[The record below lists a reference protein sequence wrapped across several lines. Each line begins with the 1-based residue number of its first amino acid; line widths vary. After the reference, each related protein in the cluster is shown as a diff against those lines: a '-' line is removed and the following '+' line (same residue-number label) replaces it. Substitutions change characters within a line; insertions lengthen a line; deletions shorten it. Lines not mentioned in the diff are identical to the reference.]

1 MIFDQVLARFRPHT
15 GKQSSSKH
23 KKRKQVTSATKAK
36 FQQPLF
42 QASEHLNTTNK
53 LNQALQEI
61 NKAVQQKTATDQ
73 QLLLKAE
80 ILLRKEKFRKAKVSL
95 TELSSQSQDQKTL
108 NTSKHLLE
116 QLPHLQQQS
125 SQDKART
132 LVSDLHNIAETYQT
146 KLSSLPAPDELTPDF
161 DITLSIRRESR
172 LARSS
177 DLPCLSHDLIERTL
191 QSGDESP
198 WLLHDKA
205 LSLNMMGQQQAALKL
220 LADLKKTTGK
230 EKLTQSINKN
240 IEAIQKNPK
249 NYQLKSKLFFAKQ
262 IKIAARRNH
271 LDTDFIPESRNINK
285 KTRVKFLAFRKA
297 RAVLS
302 DNPQACL
309 DLVDAILAYFQ
320 GDLAALLLR
329 GEAIAALKNPGAAME
344 IWTNLARSD
353 DKNIAQK
360 ASELVSQHFSRK
372 ARAISKNNSAD
383 AALAFFIKQHLKL
396 NLVPMLNKDVKKI
409 LQRLDAFDG
418 TLNDPE
424 LEHHQLQLLFNT
436 QMIDCLEARLRE
448 QGRLGGT
455 SPAQKPGAIGKTAS
469 KAG

>member
-1 MIFDQVLARFRPHT
+1 MIFDQVLARFRHHT
-15 GKQSSSKH
+15 GKQSRRNNNKS
-23 KKRKQVTSATKAK
+23 KQVASATKAK
-36 FQQPLF
+36 LQRPLF
-42 QASEHLNTTNK
+42 QASEHLNTTNN

-61 NKAVQQKTATDQ
+61 NKAVQNQTATDQ

-80 ILLRKEKFRKAKVSL
+80 ILLRKEKYRKAKGVL
-95 TELSSQSQDQKTL
+95 TELSSQSKDQKTL

-116 QLPHLQQQS
+116 QLPHLQQKAS
-125 SQDKART
+125 HDKTRT

-177 DLPCLSHDLIERTL
+177 DLPGLSYDLIERTL

-198 WLLHDKA
+198 WLFHDKA
-205 LSLNMMGQQQAALKL
+205 LSLNMMGQKQTALKL
-220 LADLKKTTGK
+220 LTDLKKITGK

-240 IEAIQKNPK
+240 IDAIQKNPK

-262 IKIAARRNH
+262 VRIAASRNH
-271 LDTDFIPESRNINK
+271 LDADFIPETSAINQT
-285 KTRVKFLAFRKA
+285 TRVKFLAFRKA

-309 DLVDAILAYFQ
+309 DLVDVILAYFQ

-329 GEAIAALKNPGAAME
+329 GEALAALKKPGAAME

-409 LQRLDAFDG
+409 LERLDGFDG

-436 QMIDCLEARLRE
+436 QLIDCLEAQLRE

-455 SPAQKPGAIGKTAS
+455 SPAQKPGAIGKTAP

>member
-23 KKRKQVTSATKAK
+23 KKRKQFTSATKAK
-36 FQQPLF
+36 FQQPLL

-80 ILLRKEKFRKAKVSL
+80 ILLRKEKFRKAKVAL

-271 LDTDFIPESRNINK
+271 LDHFIPESRS
-285 KTRVKFLAFRKA
+285 TRKHASSSWPSEKQEQSCQTIPKPA
-297 RAVLS
+297 SILS
-302 DNPQACL
+302 TPSSL
-309 DLVDAILAYFQ
+309 
-320 GDLAALLLR
+320 
-329 GEAIAALKNPGAAME
+329 
-344 IWTNLARSD
+344 
-353 DKNIAQK
+353 
-360 ASELVSQHFSRK
+360 
-372 ARAISKNNSAD
+372 ISKAIWQRCCSGAKP
-383 AALAFFIKQHLKL
+383 LPPLKI
-396 NLVPMLNKDVKKI
+396 PAQPWKSGPIWPAQTTKI
-409 LQRLDAFDG
+409 LRKKRLSLCHNTSLAK
-418 TLNDPE
+418 
-424 LEHHQLQLLFNT
+424 LEPSAKTIQPMQPLLFSLSST
-436 QMIDCLEARLRE
+436 
-448 QGRLGGT
+448 
-455 SPAQKPGAIGKTAS
+455 
-469 KAG
+469 